1 MPLAVFNLKSCIV
14 IWMSSRNGDQVGQTD
29 KLNSKT
35 AGQTKFGTARLLWHI
50 QLHSIIESE
59 TMLSNLIANNYIA
72 HLNH

>member
-35 AGQTKFGTARLLWHI
+35 AGQTKFGAARLLWHI
-50 QLHSIIESE
+50 QLHSTIESE